1 MKLKEGFV
9 LHETGGEF
17 MMVATGE
24 AAQSFNGLVR
34 NNQTSN
40 FILTQLLEDTTE
52 EAIVNR
58 MLEVYDAPKDVL
70 EKDVHDVIMKLKEAG
85 FIDE

>member
-17 MMVATGE
+17 MMVATGD
-24 AAQSFNGLVR
+24 AAKSFNGLVR

-52 EAIVNR
+52 KDIVDR
-58 MLEVYDAPKDVL
+58 MASTYDAPREVL